1 MSCYKSCSYIF
12 SCVFLLQD
20 YVIQGDAAAA
30 PAANNQNEAAPNNP
44 PPAPPPQPQGAGLG
58 AAHQAMLQGGG
69 PVGFQSYKRPRLFYF
84 RVRKIIREI
93 CGCFEA
99 GICNLHLLFSHFKFP
114 EWDQAL

>member
-1 MSCYKSCSYIF
+1 MAGEIINVWAEVWFSYLEF
-12 SCVFLLQD
+12 YFLLQD

-84 RVRKIIREI
+84 RVKK
-93 CGCFEA
+93 
-99 GICNLHLLFSHFKFP
+99 NY
-114 EWDQAL
+114 